1 VTIGAA
7 GGHEYPIGTVL
18 DRAVGNFEPFKRL
31 QPDDLAGVPYIM
43 NAVVS
48 AEGEAHAYRYGRYL
62 HDLHLADGL
71 R

>member
-1 VTIGAA
+1 
-7 GGHEYPIGTVL
+7 
-18 DRAVGNFEPFKRL
+18 
-31 QPDDLAGVPYIM
+31 M

-62 HDLHLADGL
+62 HDLYLAEGL

>member
-1 VTIGAA
+1 VDR
-7 GGHEYPIGTVL
+7 L
-18 DRAVGNFEPFKRL
+18 DLATGSLEPFKRL

-62 HDLHLADGL
+62 HDLYLAEGL